1 MNKPLTVGVDGS
13 DASLRALDWAV
24 AEAQR
29 QRLPLRIVHA
39 ALWERYTRAA
49 PSFGTGRPG
58 RWVLAEN
65 IVGSARER
73 VARLGPDV
81 RVAADVLLDDPCGA
95 LVQAAPE
102 ASALVVGN
110 RGRGGLADMLLG
122 SVGLRVAGRAPC
134 PVVVVRGA
142 EPNVRGDFGRISL
155 GVSEGGE
162 SSAAVRW
169 AFRAAKARGAELNAL
184 HAWRRTDTGTDDA
197 PQEAAA
203 DAARAAQVADAAVSG
218 VREDFPEVTVRTGTA
233 EARART
239 VLLEAAETSD
249 LLVVGAHHR
258 GGGAGLQLGSVNH
271 ALLHHAPCP
280 VAVVPQDEDG

>member
-24 AEAQR
+24 AEADR
-29 QRLPLRIVHA
+29 HHLPLHIVHA

-81 RVAADVLLDDPCGA
+81 LVTAEVLLDDPVGA
-95 LVQAAPE
+95 LLRAAPE
-102 ASALVVGN
+102 SSALVVGN
-110 RGRGGLADMLLG
+110 RGRGELSDMLLG
-122 SVGLRVAGRAPC
+122 SVGLGVAGRAPS

-142 EPNVRGDFGRISL
+142 EPNVRGEFGRVSL
-155 GVSEGGE
+155 GVGERGE
-162 SSAAVRW
+162 SAAAVRW

-184 HAWRRTDTGTDDA
+184 HAWRRTDTQKDDEEA
-197 PQEAAA
+197 AGQEAA
-203 DAARAAQVADAAVSG
+203 RAGGVADAALDE
-218 VREDFPEVTVRTGTA
+218 VRADFPEVTVRSGTA
-233 EARART
+233 EARARS
-239 VLLEAAETSD
+239 VLLEAAGSSD

-258 GGGAGLQLGSVNH
+258 GGGPGLQLGSVNH

-280 VAVVPQDEDG
+280 VAVVPQRG